1 MKTGKPTAVG
11 IATGAVAG
19 LVAITPASGSA
30 GPIGAL
36 IIGLAAGVV
45 CYFCATSM
53 KKALGYD
60 DSLDVFGVHGI
71 GGIVGALLTGVCAAE
86 TMGGSGIGLDSM
98 GAQVFAQLKGVVVT
112 IIWSGVV
119 SVIAFKIAD
128 LVTGGARVGEDEED
142 QGLDLNSHGEA
153 GYGS

>member
-1 MKTGKPTAVG
+1 M
-11 IATGAVAG
+11 
-19 LVAITPASGSA
+19 
-30 GPIGAL
+30 
-36 IIGLAAGVV
+36 
-45 CYFCATSM
+45 
-53 KKALGYD
+53 
-60 DSLDVFGVHGI
+60 
-71 GGIVGALLTGVCAAE
+71 GALLTGVCAAE
-86 TMGGSGIGLDSM
+86 AMGGSGMALDSM

-153 GYGS
+153 GYSS

>member
-1 MKTGKPTAVG
+1 
-11 IATGAVAG
+11 
-19 LVAITPASGSA
+19 
-30 GPIGAL
+30 
-36 IIGLAAGVV
+36 
-45 CYFCATSM
+45 
-53 KKALGYD
+53 
-60 DSLDVFGVHGI
+60 
-71 GGIVGALLTGVCAAE
+71 
-86 TMGGSGIGLDSM
+86 MGGSGMELDSM

-153 GYGS
+153 GYSS

>member
-1 MKTGKPTAVG
+1 
-11 IATGAVAG
+11 
-19 LVAITPASGSA
+19 
-30 GPIGAL
+30 
-36 IIGLAAGVV
+36 
-45 CYFCATSM
+45 M

-86 TMGGSGIGLDSM
+86 AMGGSGMALDSM

-153 GYGS
+153 GYSS